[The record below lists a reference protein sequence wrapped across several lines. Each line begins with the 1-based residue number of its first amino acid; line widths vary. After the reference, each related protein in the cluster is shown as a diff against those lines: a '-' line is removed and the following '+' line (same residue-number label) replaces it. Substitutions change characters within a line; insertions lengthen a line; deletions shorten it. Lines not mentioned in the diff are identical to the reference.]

1 MASKY
6 DQLLREYRKLA
17 KRADQR
23 LVRLEKLSTQENFRS
38 VKKFAYAR
46 AMRDIKTWSG
56 EGATRFNTKPPKS
69 VQGLKAKIADIEHF
83 LEPGNT
89 STKTGIVGI
98 YKRKQATVLRQYG
111 LEMSW
116 QDAAKLYETGLWD
129 KLDSAYGSKTV
140 LLALGEIR
148 KNIDQIN
155 ALKNKVKNVQI
166 VEDRVVDRTIK
177 SLLSE
182 HKKDLKKIGIL

>member
-1 MASKY
+1 MESKY

-46 AMRDIKTWSG
+46 AIHDIKTWSG
-56 EGATRFNTKPPKS
+56 EGATRFNTKPPKTI
-69 VQGLKAKIADIEHF
+69 QGLKAKIADIEHF

-89 STKTGIVGI
+89 STKTGIKQMYI
-98 YKRKQATVLRQYG
+98 KRQKTILKEYG
-111 LEMSW
+111 LNMTW
-116 QDAAKLYETGLWD
+116 QEAAIMFEQGIWD
-129 KLDSAYGSKTV
+129 KIDGYKASKTIMI
-140 LLALGEIR
+140 ALGEIK
-148 KNIDQIN
+148 KNADEIK
-155 ALKNKVKNVQI
+155 ALKKNVDKVQI
-166 VEDRVVDRTIK
+166 VEDKVVDKRIK
-177 SLLSE
+177 KLLSD

>member
-1 MASKY
+1 MSAKY

-23 LVRLEKLSTQENFRS
+23 LVRLERLSAQENFRS

-56 EGATRFNTKPPKS
+56 EGATRFNVKPPKS
-69 VQGLKAKIADIEHF
+69 IQGLKAKIADIQHF

-89 STKTGIVGI
+89 STKSGII
-98 YKRKQATVLRQYG
+98 SMYKRKQSTVLKKFG
-111 LEMSW
+111 LDMTW
-116 QDAAKLYETGLWD
+116 QEAAVLYESGLWD
-129 KLDSAYGSKTV
+129 KLDKSYGSGTV
-140 LLALGEIR
+140 LVALGEIQ
-148 KNIDQIN
+148 KNIKDIR

-166 VEDRVVDRTIK
+166 VEDKVVDKTIK
-177 SLLSE
+177 SLLSD
-182 HKKDLKKIGIL
+182 HKKDLKKLGIL